1 MEFTIRPP
9 RPEDA
14 EDLAL
19 LRRLPGVFENTMGL
33 PTMRVSQTADFLA
46 ALDDDDHQL
55 VAVAEDGQV
64 VGIAGL
70 QLFSN
75 PRKRHMASLGI
86 YVHTDYQG
94 MGAGTALIEA
104 LLDLA
109 DNWLMLV
116 RVELDVYTD
125 NEGAIRLY
133 ERLGFQR
140 EGVLRAAAIRGGRYA
155 DLLMMSRLR
164 NLPVRA

>member
-1 MEFTIRPP
+1 MEFTLRPP
-9 RPEDA
+9 RTEDA
-14 EDLAL
+14 EGLAL
-19 LRRLPGVFENTMGL
+19 LRRLPGVFENTMGM
-33 PTMRVSQTADFLA
+33 PTYRVTQAEDFLA
-46 ALDDDDHQL
+46 AMDDDDHQL
-55 VAVAEDGQV
+55 VAVNAEGQV
-64 VGIAGL
+64 VGLAGL

-86 YVHTDYQG
+86 YVHTDFQG
-94 MGAGTALIEA
+94 MGMGTALMEA

-116 RVELDVYTD
+116 RVELDVYAD

-140 EGVLRAAAIRGGRYA
+140 EGVLRAAAIRNGKYE
-155 DLLMMSRLR
+155 DLIMMSRLR
-164 NLPVRA
+164 NLR

>member
-14 EDLAL
+14 EDLCAL
-19 LRRLPGVFENTMGL
+19 RCMPGVYENTMGL
-33 PTMRVSQTADFLA
+33 PSNRITQTEEFLA
-46 ALDDDDHQL
+46 AMDVDDHQF
-55 VAVAEDGQV
+55 VAVTEDGQV
-64 VGIAGL
+64 VGLAGL

-86 YVHTDYQG
+86 YVHTEYQN

-109 DNWLMLV
+109 DHWLMLV
-116 RVELDVYTD
+116 RVELDVFAD
-125 NEGAIRLY
+125 NERAIRLY
-133 ERLGFQR
+133 EKLGFER
-140 EGVLRAAAIRGGRYA
+140 EGVLRKAAIRKGKYS

-164 NLPVRA
+164 NFPAEP